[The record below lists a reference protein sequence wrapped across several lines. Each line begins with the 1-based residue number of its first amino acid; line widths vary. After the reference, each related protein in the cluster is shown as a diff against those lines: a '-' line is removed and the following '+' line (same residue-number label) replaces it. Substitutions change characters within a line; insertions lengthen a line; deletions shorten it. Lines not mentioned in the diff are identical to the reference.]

1 MRAEVKDACPL
12 NKFKPCKRFECA
24 WYIKVTGK
32 DPQSEKHVDAWNCAI
47 SWLPMLLVENSQ
59 RQIQTGAAVE
69 SFRNEMVTANKTS
82 QKILLQG
89 IMNGRQGDTKSIENQ
104 TFSVDNLEGHNE

>member
-1 MRAEVKDACPL
+1 MQKIWMCLVYTDRGKNPQ
-12 NKFKPCKRFECA
+12 
-24 WYIKVTGK
+24 TGEEQ
-32 DPQSEKHVDAWNCAI
+32 DEYGCAI
-47 SWLPMLLVENSQ
+47 SYLPLLMIDNSQ
-59 RQIQTGAAVE
+59 QTRQTGSAIE